1 MKITEYK
8 SFESYTARGIASPH
22 GGGLHDCIMQTF
34 AMLRLHPDPRA
45 RAFINQMR
53 QTIAAEARRRDN
65 GSYPGPPWVFE
76 LQLPDAFRDDHRFG
90 YLIENIS
97 CGRGIMGDVADT
109 LESIMRHAPL
119 YRPRCIT
126 EAAAACAKRIRCF
139 DTKERLRWQTTVAA
153 PAVARNAFDLGW
165 ELRMLMI
172 VRDFEAEVARRHAM
186 AWLPGYADMSAFLK
200 AVEASV
206 LTLQQEEED
215 VNVAAA
221 VALQRAGL
229 DTEVCRMIMPGKT
242 RYMGVGLA
250 MMPPYLKLD
259 AAMPQTRCR
268 HTSRF

>member
-65 GSYPGPPWVFE
+65 GSYDPWVFE

-109 LESIMRHAPL
+109 LKSIMRQAPL
-119 YRPRCIT
+119 YRPRCIP

-165 ELRMLMI
+165 ELRMLMF
-172 VRDFEAEVARRHAM
+172 VRDFEAEVARRHA
-186 AWLPGYADMSAFLK
+186 PGHADMSAFLK

-242 RYMGVGLA
+242 RYMGFPLA
-250 MMPPYLKLD
+250 VMPPYLKLD
-259 AAMPQTRCR
+259 
-268 HTSRF
+268 

>member
-53 QTIAAEARRRDN
+53 QTIAAEARSRDN
-65 GSYPGPPWVFE
+65 EDKGPWVFE

-165 ELRMLMI
+165 ELRMLSI
-172 VRDFEAEVARRHAM
+172 VRDFEAEVARRIP
-186 AWLPGYADMSAFLK
+186 PGHADMSAFLK
-200 AVEASV
+200 SVEASV

-242 RYMGVGLA
+242 RYMGFALA
-250 MMPPYLKLD
+250 MMPPYLKLV
-259 AAMPQTRCR
+259 
-268 HTSRF
+268 

>member
-53 QTIAAEARRRDN
+53 QTIAAEARSRDN
-65 GSYPGPPWVFE
+65 EDKGPWVFE

-165 ELRMLMI
+165 ELRMLSI
-172 VRDFEAEVARRHAM
+172 VRDFEAEVARRIP
-186 AWLPGYADMSAFLK
+186 PGHADMSAFLK

-242 RYMGVGLA
+242 RYMGIGLA
-250 MMPPYLKLD
+250 MMPPCLKLD
-259 AAMPQTRCR
+259 AAMPQD
-268 HTSRF
+268 FDD

>member
-22 GGGLHDCIMQTF
+22 GGRLHDCIMQTF

-65 GSYPGPPWVFE
+65 GSYDPWVFE

-109 LESIMRHAPL
+109 LEIIMRHAPL
-119 YRPRCIT
+119 YRPRCIP

-172 VRDFEAEVARRHAM
+172 VRDFEAEVARRHA
-186 AWLPGYADMSAFLK
+186 PGHADMSAFLK

-229 DTEVCRMIMPGKT
+229 DAEVCRMIMPGKT
-242 RYMGVGLA
+242 RYMGFALA

-259 AAMPQTRCR
+259 AAMPQTGRR
-268 HTSRF
+268 HTSN

>member
-65 GSYPGPPWVFE
+65 GSYPGPRQPWVFE

-165 ELRMLMI
+165 AASR
-172 VRDFEAEVARRHAM
+172 AN
-186 AWLPGYADMSAFLK
+186 ADDCPRL
-200 AVEASV
+200 
-206 LTLQQEEED
+206 
-215 VNVAAA
+215 
-221 VALQRAGL
+221 
-229 DTEVCRMIMPGKT
+229 
-242 RYMGVGLA
+242 
-250 MMPPYLKLD
+250 
-259 AAMPQTRCR
+259 
-268 HTSRF
+268 

>member
-8 SFESYTARGIASPH
+8 SFERHSHVYTARGIASPH

-65 GSYPGPPWVFE
+65 GSYDPWVFE

-139 DTKERLRWQTTVAA
+139 DAKERLRWQTTVAA

-186 AWLPGYADMSAFLK
+186 AWLPGHAAMSAFLK

-229 DTEVCRMIMPGKT
+229 DAEVCRMIMPGKT
-242 RYMGVGLA
+242 RYMGFALA
-250 MMPPYLKLD
+250 MMPLND
-259 AAMPQTRCR
+259 AAQTGRR